1 MIDVKVIGSGSSG
14 NCYLCNVNG
23 TQLLLECGL
32 SFKTIQ
38 KALNFKLSDVSACLV
53 THEHGDHSKAV
64 KDLMKNGINVYATKG
79 TFEALNVSGHRAI
92 SFRKDKVD
100 TYCYH
105 FFNRFMILPFQAIH
119 DVREPVSFYIQDIHT
134 KESLLFITDT
144 AYIKYKIPNVDVLM
158 VECNYVKSVIDKK
171 VQDGKL
177 HHVLRNRIVKNH
189 MSLETLKEALKQADL
204 SNLKEMYVLH
214 LSDSN
219 SDEKY
224 ILEELQKLTGKSIK
238 IA

>member
-1 MIDVKVIGSGSSG
+1 MIDVKVIGTGSSG
-14 NCYLCNVNG
+14 NCYLVNMNG
-23 TQLLLECGL
+23 TKLLLECGL

-64 KDLMKNGINVYATKG
+64 KDLIKNGINVYATKG
-79 TFEALNVSGHRAI
+79 TFEALNLSGHRAI
-92 SFRKDKVD
+92 SFKKDKVD

-105 FFNRFMILPFQAIH
+105 FFNRFMILPFQAVH
-119 DVREPVSFYIQDIHT
+119 DAREPVSFYIKDIHT

-144 AYIKYKIPNVDVLM
+144 AYIKYKISSVDVLM

-189 MSLETLKEALKQADL
+189 LSLETLKEALKQADL